1 MAENYLFF
9 KDIFVNTLGRLLFI
23 LCFSL
28 YELLSVVKCYSSS
41 GERFLLDLTNSYFK
55 FMVNG

>member
-28 YELLSVVKCYSSS
+28 YELLSVVKCY
-41 GERFLLDLTNSYFK
+41 F
-55 FMVNG
+55 